1 MKSASRWFQYADP
14 SGDIPS
20 TYLLHRLSRPQDHCA
35 ARSFIYMTNFSDTI
49 RK

>member
-1 MKSASRWFQYADP
+1 MKSASRCFNYADP

-20 TYLLHRLSRPQDHCA
+20 TYLLHRLSRPQDQCA
-35 ARSFIYMTNFSDTI
+35 ARSFIQMKNLSDTI